1 VPVICGATVVCASG
15 MFFVPDAAVH
25 PLLSLGLWSL
35 GMTLLGTAPT
45 ALVTDTAPDGSRS
58 QVRARVFGRCRCRS

>member
-1 VPVICGATVVCASG
+1 L
-15 MFFVPDAAVH
+15 VPDAAAH

-45 ALVTDTAPDGSRS
+45 ALVTDAAPDGSRS
-58 QVRARVFGRCRCRS
+58 QVKKSLSLRLEADTRATDAGDCAV